1 MLRVQQGMVFCTIY
15 SKKNFPLSLGLH
27 MEKNNCGEFVATL
40 CMVMSNCS
48 GLAFLW
54 GDVLLFGCMVN
65 YGNRISWT
73 DIEMQC
79 IFFYMWCVKDLVPI
93 SW

>member
-1 MLRVQQGMVFCTIY
+1 
-15 SKKNFPLSLGLH
+15 

-65 YGNRISWT
+65 YGNRIRWT
-73 DIEMQC
+73 VVC
-79 IFFYMWCVKDLVPI
+79 KRFGTYLLVKKFGTSSISPLV
-93 SW
+93 